1 VWGGIRERVNGDEVD
16 WLHKHMRN
24 RIMKPLVIALSG
36 AGRGSFRKDGEDD
49 LTKYNKSLF

>member
-1 VWGGIRERVNGDEVD
+1 VGGIRERVNGDEVD